1 MHDETLLLIPIIS
14 LGVSIPR
21 NIESLY
27 EESSE
32 TVQREISVRVSKDR
46 KGASANELLES
57 WESNS
62 LGIQLGYALFVE
74 I

>member
-14 LGVSIPR
+14 LAVSIPR
-21 NIESLY
+21 NIESLC

-57 WESNS
+57 WESIS